1 MFLKIFYN
9 TTSNWLGVQLLHLQ
23 PEATR
28 TTKHRAMYCGGH
40 FDILFFDIKTS
51 NSSLSETDSIGD
63 DRKSIVATIDVR
75 TNLLSNF
82 GARRKKRPPTSVSFN
97 FFPVENN
104 VLSLKVS
111 DREIPIFFGHV
122 PNSRT
127 HSFGDG
133 LVPGRKPSC
142 IRPWLQR
149 L

>member
-9 TTSNWLGVQLLHLQ
+9 TTSNRLGVQLLHLQ
-23 PEATR
+23 SEATR
-28 TTKHRAMYCGGH
+28 TTKHRAMYSGGH
-40 FDILFFDIKTS
+40 FDVLFFDVKTS
-51 NSSLSETDSIGD
+51 NSSLTETDSIGD

-82 GARRKKRPPTSVSFN
+82 GARRKNYHRRRCPSI

-142 IRPWLQR
+142 VRT
-149 L
+149 